1 MKIVFA
7 SGNKG
12 KLREAS
18 EIFEGFEI
26 IPVSVFPD
34 WNAPDETGATFLQNA
49 LIKAEAAA
57 VAAKDHAV
65 LADDSGLVVPAL
77 GGKPGIF
84 SARFSKEGTDAANRA
99 KLLDEL
105 SGKADRSAFFVCAA
119 VMIFPDRTLI
129 AAEGKCDGKIIV
141 TERGDNGFGYDPVFV
156 PRGFD
161 RTLAEL
167 PEDEKN
173 LLSHRGKAFR
183 RLIALLH
190 GEKPS
195 TF

>member
-12 KLREAS
+12 KLREAA

-26 IPVSVFPD
+26 VPVSVFPE
-34 WNAPDETGATFLQNA
+34 WNAPDETGTTFLQNA

-57 VAAKDHAV
+57 AAAKDHAV

-84 SARFSKEGTDAANRA
+84 SARFSTEGTDQANRA
-99 KLLDEL
+99 KLLAEL
-105 SGKADRSAFFVCAA
+105 SGKADRNAFFVCAA

-129 AAEGKCDGKIIV
+129 AAEGKCDGKIIG
-141 TERGDNGFGYDPVFV
+141 TERGSNGFGYDPLFV
-156 PRGFD
+156 PQGFD
-161 RTLAEL
+161 KTLAEL
-167 PEDEKN
+167 PEEEKN
-173 LLSHRGKAFR
+173 SLSHRGKAFR
-183 RLIALLH
+183 RLIAALR
-190 GEKPS
+190 GEKPA

>member
-12 KLREAS
+12 KLREAA

-26 IPVSVFPD
+26 VPISVFPN
-34 WNAPDETGATFLQNA
+34 WNAPEETGATFLQNA

-57 VAAKDHAV
+57 AAAEDFAV

-77 GGKPGIF
+77 DGKPGIF
-84 SARFSKEGTDAANRA
+84 SARFSTEGTDAANRT
-99 KLLDEL
+99 KLLTEL
-105 SGKADRSAFFVCAA
+105 SGKSDRTAFFVCAA
-119 VMIFPDRTLI
+119 VMIFPDKTMI
-129 AAEGKCDGKIIV
+129 AAEGKCSGRIIGSG
-141 TERGDNGFGYDPVFV
+141 RGSNGFGYDPLFV
-156 PRGFD
+156 PDGFD
-161 RTLAEL
+161 KTLAEL

-173 LLSHRGKAFR
+173 SLSHRGKAFR
-183 RLIALLH
+183 RLIAVLH
-190 GEKPS
+190 GEKPA